1 VHRRPDAVVPAT
13 ASQHTLTAPGD
24 PEETVARLIELAN
37 TAGGP
42 DSIGCVVADVITKSR
57 A

>member
-1 VHRRPDAVVPAT
+1 VVVPAT